1 MTSTVHQKIHDV
13 NLDKKLETLLLK
25 LLEYNSEA
33 NVEVPIRHF
42 LSNYE
47 IISDNFWEQFKQ
59 TNTYEGALESYYKFS
74 KDQCMLVDSLLQ
86 TLQFTLNKDNTK
98 EELSTMLKDAFTF

>member
-1 MTSTVHQKIHDV
+1 MNPTIYQKIYEV

-25 LLEYNSEA
+25 LLEYNSEP
-33 NVEVPIRHF
+33 NVEIPIRNF

-47 IISDNFWEQFKQ
+47 IISDNFWEQLKN
-59 TNTYEGALESYYKFS
+59 TNTYEGALECYYKFS
-74 KDQCMLVDSLLQ
+74 KDQCTLIDSLLQ

>member
-1 MTSTVHQKIHDV
+1 MSSVYKKINEA

-25 LLEYNSEA
+25 LLEYNSGS
-33 NVEVPIRHF
+33 NVEEPIRNF

-47 IISDNFWEQFKQ
+47 IISNNFWEQFKH
-59 TNTYEGALESYYKFS
+59 TNTYEDALECYYQFS
-74 KDQCMLVDSLLQ
+74 KDQCTLIDSLLQ
-86 TLQFTLNKDNTK
+86 TMQFTLNKDNTK